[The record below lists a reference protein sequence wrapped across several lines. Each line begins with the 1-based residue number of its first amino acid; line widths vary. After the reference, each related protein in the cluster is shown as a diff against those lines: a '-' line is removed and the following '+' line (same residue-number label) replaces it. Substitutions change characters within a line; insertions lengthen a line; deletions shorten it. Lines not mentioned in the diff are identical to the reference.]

1 METEPLLLHSAQKYK
16 MVMVD
21 EKTQRVMDS
30 ESNGGFN
37 LSQTHITFM
46 TFAPQVA
53 IVSMTTNT
61 D

>member
-1 METEPLLLHSAQKYK
+1 MCEQ
-16 MVMVD
+16 
-21 EKTQRVMDS
+21 TQRVMVCEQTQRVMVGGWTDS